1 MMTVETRDLT
11 LRYGE
16 TTALDGLS
24 FALDG
29 GKIYGLLG
37 RNGSG
42 KSSLLSV
49 LAAFRKADEG
59 DVLFDAGPVFENPPI
74 TSQIALIRE
83 GVDVADTSHKIE
95 RVLDFASCYRP
106 NWDADYAAHL
116 LGAFELDPKKKVKE
130 LSRGKQSAL
139 GAVLGLAARTPLTMF
154 DETYLGMDAPSRYR
168 FYDAILDDYIAH
180 PRTIIISTHLIE
192 EVARIFEEVVII
204 DKGRL
209 VLHEPVETLTARG
222 ATVTGPAESVEAFAS
237 GQTVLNERQ
246 LGRTKSVM
254 IYGELTDEQRLLARE
269 TGLDLEPIPLQDL
282 FVYLTNSKGGAQ

>member
-1 MMTVETRDLT
+1 MTVETRDLM
-11 LRYGE
+11 LRYRE

-24 FALDG
+24 FALEG

-42 KSSLLSV
+42 KSTLLSV

-59 DVLFDAGPVFENPPI
+59 DILIDGEPVFENPRV
-74 TSQIALIRE
+74 TRQIALIRE
-83 GVDVADTSHKIE
+83 NVDVPDTDDKIE
-95 RVLDFASCYRP
+95 RVLEFAACYRP
-106 NWDADYAAHL
+106 NWDADYAARL
-116 LGAFELDPKKKVKE
+116 LDVFELDPKKKVKE

-139 GAVLGLAARTPLTMF
+139 GAVLGLAARAPLTMF

-222 ATVTGPAESVEAFAS
+222 ATVTGPAEQVEAFAD
-237 GQTVLNERQ
+237 GQTILNERQ

-254 IYGELTDEQRLLARE
+254 VYGQVTDEQRQHVRD
-269 TGLDLEPIPLQDL
+269 TGLDLEPIALQDL
-282 FVYLTNSKGGAQ
+282 FVYLTNSKGDAQ